1 MNVLVGFLLDPF
13 RYEFFVRG
21 LVAAT
26 VVGGLCGLVGG
37 FVVLRRMSYIGHG
50 LSHSVFG
57 GAVVSYVMG
66 WNFYVGAGL
75 WGFFSA
81 VLINWTAR
89 RRQIGGDAAIG
100 IVTTASFAIGVAII
114 SKARRFTRNFDAAL
128 FGNVLGVAPED
139 VFVVVG
145 VTLLVVVLIVL
156 AYRQLLFMTFD
167 PEVAP
172 LYGVPSEWA
181 DALLSLIL
189 AATVIASM
197 QILGVTMIA
206 AIIVVPAVTA
216 RLLTDSFARMLVLA
230 TLIGLLCGLMG
241 MLLSYYLDVA
251 SGATVVLTAAALF
264 LLTLAATSLKRR
276 LRADQARRAA
286 ARLSPAQVSDLFD

>member
-1 MNVLVGFLLDPF
+1 MPGALLEPL

-26 VVGGLCGLVGG
+26 VVGGLCGLVGT

-66 WNFYVGAGL
+66 WNFYLGAGL

-89 RRQIGGDAAIG
+89 RRQIGADAAIG
-100 IVTTASFAIGVAII
+100 IVTTASFAVGVAII

-128 FGNVLGVAPED
+128 FGNVLGVQPED
-139 VFVVVG
+139 VLVVLG
-145 VTLLVVVLIVL
+145 VTALIGL
-156 AYRQLLFMTFD
+156 AIFFAYRQLLFMTFD

-172 LYGVPSEWA
+172 LYGVPSEWV

-216 RLLTDSFARMLVLA
+216 RLLTDSFPRLLVLA
-230 TLIGLLCGLMG
+230 TALGTLCGLIG

-251 SGATVVLTAAALF
+251 SGATVVLTAAGVF
-264 LLTLAATSLKRR
+264 LLVLSGTTIRR
-276 LRADQARRAA
+276 RVRAEQARRGA

>member
-1 MNVLVGFLLDPF
+1 MLGFLLDPF

-21 LVAAT
+21 LIAAT
-26 VVGGLCGLVGG
+26 VVGGLCGMVGT

-57 GAVVSYVMG
+57 GAVVSYVMS
-66 WNFYVGAGL
+66 WNFYLGAGL
-75 WGFFSA
+75 WGFISA

-114 SKARRFTRNFDAAL
+114 SKARRFTKNFDAAL
-128 FGNVLGVAPED
+128 FGNVLGVQPED
-139 VFVVVG
+139 VYVVVG
-145 VTLLVVVLIVL
+145 VTLLIAVAVFFT
-156 AYRQLLFMTFD
+156 YKQLLFMTFD
-167 PEVAP
+167 REVAP
-172 LYGVPSEWA
+172 LYGVPDRWM
-181 DALLSLIL
+181 DTLLSLIL

-216 RLLTDSFARMLVLA
+216 RLLTDSFARMVLLA
-230 TLIGLLCGLMG
+230 TGIGTFCGLVG

-251 SGATVVLTAAALF
+251 SGATVVLTAAVLF
-264 LLTLAATSLKRR
+264 LFVLVGTSATRR
-276 LRADQARRAA
+276 LAVERARRRPAP
-286 ARLSPAQVSDLFD
+286 LSPAEVSVLFD

>member
-1 MNVLVGFLLDPF
+1 LLDPF

-26 VVGGLCGLVGG
+26 VVGALCGLVGT

-57 GAVVSYVMG
+57 GAVVSYVMS
-66 WNFYVGAGL
+66 WNFYLGAGL
-75 WGFFSA
+75 WGFISA

-89 RRQIGGDAAIG
+89 RRQIGADAAIG
-100 IVTTASFAIGVAII
+100 IVTTAAFAIGVAVI
-114 SKARRFTRNFDAAL
+114 SKARRFTKNFDAAL
-128 FGNVLGVAPED
+128 FGNILGVTPED

-145 VTLLVVVLIVL
+145 VTVLVALMIVF
-156 AYRQLLFMTFD
+156 AYKQLVFITFD

-172 LYGVPSEWA
+172 LYGVPDRGV

-189 AATVIASM
+189 AATVVASM
-197 QILGVTMIA
+197 QIVGVMLIA

-216 RLLTDSFARMLVLA
+216 RLLTDSFVRMLSLA
-230 TLIGLLCGLMG
+230 TCIGTFCGLAG
-241 MLLSYYLDVA
+241 MLLAYYLDTA
-251 SGATVVLTAAALF
+251 PGATIVLTAASLF
-264 LLTLAATSLKRR
+264 LLCLVVTSVLSRVR
-276 LRADQARRAA
+276 TERARRGA
-286 ARLSPAQVSDLFD
+286 ARLSPAEVSDLFD

>member
-1 MNVLVGFLLDPF
+1 MLSFLLDPF

-26 VVGGLCGLVGG
+26 VVGGLCGMVGT

-66 WNFYVGAGL
+66 WNFYLGAGL
-75 WGFFSA
+75 WGFISA
-81 VLINWTAR
+81 ALINWTAR

-114 SKARRFTRNFDAAL
+114 SRARRFTKNFDAAL
-128 FGNVLGVAPED
+128 FGNVLGVQPED
-139 VFVVVG
+139 VYVVLG
-145 VTLLVVVLIVL
+145 VTLLVAVLVFF
-156 AYRQLLFMTFD
+156 AYKQLLFMTFD
-167 PEVAP
+167 REVAP
-172 LYGVPSEWA
+172 LYGVPDRWM
-181 DALLSLIL
+181 DTLLSLIL
-189 AATVIASM
+189 ASTVIASM

-216 RLLTDSFARMLVLA
+216 RLLTDSFARMVVLA
-230 TLIGLLCGLMG
+230 TTIGTVCGLVG

-251 SGATVVLTAAALF
+251 SGATVVLTAAAVF
-264 LLTLAATSLKRR
+264 LVVLSWTSARRR
-276 LRADQARRAA
+276 LRAERARRVSTP
-286 ARLSPAQVSDLFD
+286 LSQAEVSDLFD

>member
-1 MNVLVGFLLDPF
+1 MLTFLLDPF
-13 RYEFFVRG
+13 RYDFFIRG
-21 LVAAT
+21 LIAAT
-26 VVGGLCGLVGG
+26 VVGGLCGMVGT

-57 GAVVSYVMG
+57 GAVVSYVMS

-75 WGFFSA
+75 WGFASA

-114 SKARRFTRNFDAAL
+114 SRARRFTRNFDAAL
-128 FGNVLGVAPED
+128 FGNVLGVQPED
-139 VFVVVG
+139 VYVVIG
-145 VTLLVVVLIVL
+145 VTVMVALVVFF
-156 AYRQLLFMTFD
+156 AYKQLLFVTFD
-167 PEVAP
+167 AEVAP
-172 LYGVPSEWA
+172 LYGVPDRWM

-216 RLLTDSFARMLVLA
+216 RLLTDSFSHMVLLGA
-230 TLIGLLCGLMG
+230 AIGTCCGLLG

-251 SGATVVLTAAALF
+251 SGATVVLTASAIF
-264 LLTLAATSLKRR
+264 LLVLVLTSVRRR
-276 LRADQARRAA
+276 LRSERTRRST
-286 ARLSPAQVSDLFD
+286 ARLTPAEVSDLFD

>member
-1 MNVLVGFLLDPF
+1 MFAFLLDPF
-13 RYEFFVRG
+13 RYEFFGRG
-21 LVAAT
+21 RVAAT
-26 VVGGLCGLVGG
+26 VVGGLCGMVGT

-57 GAVVSYVMG
+57 GAVVSYVMS
-66 WNFYVGAGL
+66 WNFYLGAGA
-75 WGFFSA
+75 WGFISA

-89 RRQIGGDAAIG
+89 RRQIGGDAAVG

-128 FGNVLGVAPED
+128 FGNVLGVQPED
-139 VFVVVG
+139 VFVVIG
-145 VTLLVVVLIVL
+145 VTVLVALLIFFGSK
-156 AYRQLLFMTFD
+156 QLLFMTLD
-167 PEVAP
+167 LEVAP
-172 LYGVPSEWA
+172 LYGIPDRWM
-181 DALLSLIL
+181 DTLLSLIL

-216 RLLTDSFARMLVLA
+216 RLLTDSFARMVLFA
-230 TLIGLLCGLMG
+230 TAIGTFCGLVG

-251 SGATVVLTAAALF
+251 SGATVVLTASAVFLVAL
-264 LLTLAATSLKRR
+264 S
-276 LRADQARRAA
+276 
-286 ARLSPAQVSDLFD
+286 

>member
-1 MNVLVGFLLDPF
+1 MLSFLLDPF

-21 LVAAT
+21 LIAAT
-26 VVGGLCGLVGG
+26 VVGALCGLVGT

-50 LSHSVFG
+50 LSHAVFG
-57 GAVVSYVMG
+57 GAVVSYVMN
-66 WNFYVGAGL
+66 WNFYLGAGL

-81 VLINWTAR
+81 ALINWTAR

-114 SKARRFTRNFDAAL
+114 SKARRFTKNFDAAL

-139 VFVVVG
+139 VYVVIG
-145 VTLLVVVLIVL
+145 VTLLVAIAIFF

-167 PEVAP
+167 REVAP
-172 LYGVPSEWA
+172 LYGVPDRWM
-181 DALLSLIL
+181 DTLLSLIL
-189 AATVIASM
+189 AATVIASI

-206 AIIVVPAVTA
+206 AMIVVPAVSA
-216 RLLTDSFARMLVLA
+216 RLLTDSFGRMVILGSA
-230 TLIGLLCGLMG
+230 IGTLCGLVG

-251 SGATVVLTAAALF
+251 SGATVVLTASGVF
-264 LLTLAATSLKRR
+264 LLALSYTSLRR
-276 LRADQARRAA
+276 YIQTERHRRESS
-286 ARLSPAQVSDLFD
+286 RLSPAEVSDLFD

>member
-1 MNVLVGFLLDPF
+1 MLGFLLDPF

-21 LVAAT
+21 LIAAT
-26 VVGGLCGLVGG
+26 VVGGLCGMVGT

-57 GAVVSYVMG
+57 GAVVSYVMS
-66 WNFYVGAGL
+66 WNFYLGAGL
-75 WGFFSA
+75 WGFISA

-128 FGNVLGVAPED
+128 FGNVLGVQPED
-139 VFVVVG
+139 VYVVVG
-145 VTLLVVVLIVL
+145 VTLLIAVAVFFT
-156 AYRQLLFMTFD
+156 YKQLLFMTFD
-167 PEVAP
+167 REVAP
-172 LYGVPSEWA
+172 LYGVPDRWM
-181 DALLSLIL
+181 DTLLSLIL

-216 RLLTDSFARMLVLA
+216 RLLTDSFARMVLLA
-230 TLIGLLCGLMG
+230 TGIGTFCGLVG

-251 SGATVVLTAAALF
+251 SGATVVLTAAVLF
-264 LLTLAATSLKRR
+264 LFVLVGTSATRR
-276 LRADQARRAA
+276 LAVERARRRPAP
-286 ARLSPAQVSDLFD
+286 LSPAEVSDLFD

>member
-1 MNVLVGFLLDPF
+1 MVAFLLDPF

-21 LVAAT
+21 LIAAT
-26 VVGGLCGLVGG
+26 VVGGLCGMIGT

-57 GAVVSYVMG
+57 GAVVSYVMS
-66 WNFYVGAGL
+66 WNFYLGAGL
-75 WGFFSA
+75 WGFLSA

-89 RRQIGGDAAIG
+89 KRQIGGDAAIG
-100 IVTTASFAIGVAII
+100 IVTTASFAVGVAII
-114 SKARRFTRNFDAAL
+114 SKARRFTKNFDAAL
-128 FGNVLGVAPED
+128 FGNVLGVQPED
-139 VFVVVG
+139 VYVVIG
-145 VTLLVVVLIVL
+145 VTLLVALVVFF

-167 PEVAP
+167 REVAP
-172 LYGVPSEWA
+172 LYGVPDRWI

-206 AIIVVPAVTA
+206 AIIVIPAVTA
-216 RLLTDSFARMLVLA
+216 RLLTDSFGRMVLSA
-230 TLIGLLCGLMG
+230 TLIGTVCGLVG

-264 LLTLAATSLKRR
+264 LVVLTSTS
-276 LRADQARRAA
+276 ARRHLLAER
-286 ARLSPAQVSDLFD
+286 ARRSPTRLGPAEVSDLYD

>member
-1 MNVLVGFLLDPF
+1 
-13 RYEFFVRG
+13 
-21 LVAAT
+21 
-26 VVGGLCGLVGG
+26 
-37 FVVLRRMSYIGHG
+37 MS
-50 LSHSVFG
+50 
-57 GAVVSYVMG
+57 
-66 WNFYVGAGL
+66 WNFYLGAGL
-75 WGFFSA
+75 WGFISA
-81 VLINWTAR
+81 ILINWTAR
-89 RRQIGGDAAIG
+89 RRQIGADAAIG
-100 IVTTASFAIGVAII
+100 IVTTASFAVGVAII
-114 SKARRFTRNFDAAL
+114 SKARRFTKNFDAAL

-145 VTLLVVVLIVL
+145 VALLVALMIFF
-156 AYRQLLFMTFD
+156 AYKQLLFMTFD

-172 LYGVPSEWA
+172 LYGVPTRGV

-230 TLIGLLCGLMG
+230 TGIGTFSGLVG

-251 SGATVVLTAAALF
+251 SGATVVLTAASMF
-264 LLTLAATSLKRR
+264 LVVLGGTSLRRR
-276 LRADQARRAA
+276 LRSERARRGA
-286 ARLSPAQVSDLFD
+286 ARLSPAQITDLFD

>member
-1 MNVLVGFLLDPF
+1 VLGFLLDPF

-21 LVAAT
+21 LVAAS
-26 VVGGLCGLVGG
+26 VVGALCGLIGT

-50 LSHSVFG
+50 LSHAVFG
-57 GAVVSYVMG
+57 GAVVSYVMNL
-66 WNFYVGAGL
+66 NFYLGAGL

-81 VLINWTAR
+81 ALINWTAR

-114 SKARRFTRNFDAAL
+114 SKARRFTKNFDAAL

-139 VFVVVG
+139 VYVVIG
-145 VTLLVVVLIVL
+145 VTILVAIVIFF

-167 PEVAP
+167 RDVAP
-172 LYGVPSEWA
+172 LYGVPDRWM
-181 DALLSLIL
+181 DTLLSLIL
-189 AATVIASM
+189 AAAVIASI

-206 AIIVVPAVTA
+206 AMIVVPAVSA
-216 RLLTDSFARMLVLA
+216 RLLTDSFARMIWLS
-230 TLIGLLCGLMG
+230 TLIGTVCGLVG

-251 SGATVVLTAAALF
+251 SGATVVLTASGVF
-264 LLTLAATSLKRR
+264 LLALAGTSVRR
-276 LRADQARRAA
+276 QVLRERYRRQAE
-286 ARLSPAQVSDLFD
+286 RLSPAEVSDLFD

>member
-1 MNVLVGFLLDPF
+1 MFEFLLDPF

-21 LVAAT
+21 MLAAT
-26 VVGGLCGLVGG
+26 IVGGLCGLVGT

-57 GAVVSYVMG
+57 GAVVSYVMS
-66 WNFYVGAGL
+66 WNFYLGAGL
-75 WGFFSA
+75 WGFISA

-100 IVTTASFAIGVAII
+100 IVTTASFAVGVAII
-114 SKARRFTRNFDAAL
+114 SKARRFTKNFDAAL
-128 FGNVLGVAPED
+128 FGNVLGVQPED
-139 VFVVVG
+139 VFVVIG
-145 VTLLVVVLIVL
+145 VTIMVAVLIFF

-167 PEVAP
+167 REVAP
-172 LYGVPSEWA
+172 LYGVPDQWM

-216 RLLTDSFARMLVLA
+216 RLLTDSFGRMVLLA
-230 TLIGLLCGLMG
+230 TAIGTVCGLVG

-251 SGATVVLTAAALF
+251 SGATVVLTAATIF
-264 LLTLAATSLKRR
+264 LLALMGTSASRR
-276 LRADQARRAA
+276 LQRERARRAT
-286 ARLSPAQVSDLFD
+286 ARLNPAEVSDLFD

>member
-1 MNVLVGFLLDPF
+1 VLGFLLDPF

-26 VVGGLCGLVGG
+26 VVGGLCGMVGT

-66 WNFYVGAGL
+66 WNFYLGAGL
-75 WGFFSA
+75 WGFISA
-81 VLINWTAR
+81 ALINWTAR

-114 SKARRFTRNFDAAL
+114 SRARRFTRNFDAAL
-128 FGNVLGVAPED
+128 FGNVLGVQPED
-139 VFVVVG
+139 VYVVVG
-145 VTLLVVVLIVL
+145 VTVLVALMVFF
-156 AYRQLLFMTFD
+156 AYKQLLFMTFD
-167 PEVAP
+167 RDVAP
-172 LYGVPSEWA
+172 LYGVPDRWV
-181 DALLSLIL
+181 DTLLSLIL

-197 QILGVTMIA
+197 QVLGVTMIA

-216 RLLTDSFARMLVLA
+216 RLLTDSFARMVFVSTA
-230 TLIGLLCGLMG
+230 IGTLCGLVG
-241 MLLSYYLDVA
+241 LLLSYYLDVA
-251 SGATVVLTAAALF
+251 SGATVVLTAAAMF
-264 LLTLAATSLKRR
+264 LVVLSATSARTH
-276 LRADQARRAA
+276 LRAERSRRSA
-286 ARLSPAQVSDLFD
+286 ARLDPAQVSDLFE